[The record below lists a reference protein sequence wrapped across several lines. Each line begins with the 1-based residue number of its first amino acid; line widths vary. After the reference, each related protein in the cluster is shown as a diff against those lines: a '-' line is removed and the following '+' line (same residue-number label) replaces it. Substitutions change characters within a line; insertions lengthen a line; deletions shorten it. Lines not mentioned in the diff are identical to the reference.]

1 MERAVV
7 LVTRS
12 ADDTR
17 ALAASIGALLEPG
30 DVVALAGDLGSG
42 KTTFVQGAAG
52 PLGVTGPVV
61 SPTFT
66 LVREYEG
73 RVPVTHVDVYRLDRL
88 QDVLDLGFEDYLDG
102 SSVVFVEWGDVI
114 EGLLPES
121 WMEVRL
127 AGENEPEE
135 EEDEDSERDRTR
147 TVTLS
152 VRGSAWAPRWE
163 RLEAATAAWGE
174 G

>member
-1 MERAVV
+1 VERAVV

-12 ADDTR
+12 PAETR
-17 ALAASIGALLEPG
+17 ALAAEVAGLLEPG

-42 KTTFVQGAAG
+42 KTTFVQGSAAT
-52 PLGVTGPVV
+52 LGVTEPVV

-73 RVPVTHVDVYRLDRL
+73 RIPVTHVDVYRLDRL

-102 SSVVFVEWGDVI
+102 RSVVFVEWGDVI

-127 AGENEPEE
+127 GGGRSTDL
-135 EEDEDSERDRTR
+135 DEADDDDERVV
-147 TVTLS
+147 TVT
-152 VRGSAWAPRWE
+152 VRGPAWAPRWE
-163 RLEAATAAWGE
+163 RLEAAAAAWAKD
-174 G
+174 

>member
-7 LVTRS
+7 LATRS
-12 ADDTR
+12 SADTR
-17 ALAASIGALLEPG
+17 ALAASVGGLLERG

-42 KTTFVQGAAG
+42 KTTFVQGSAQA
-52 PLGVTGPVV
+52 LGVTAPVV

-73 RVPVTHVDVYRLDRL
+73 RIPVTHVDVYRLNRL

-102 SSVVFVEWGDVI
+102 TSVVFVEWGDVI

-127 AGENEPEE
+127 IADDDEGSEPDR
-135 EEDEDSERDRTR
+135 DEGR
-147 TVTLS
+147 TVTIT
-152 VRGSAWAPRWE
+152 VRGPGWAPRWE
-163 RLEAATAAWGE
+163 RLEAATAAWEKG
-174 G
+174 

>member
-1 MERAVV
+1 VERAVV

-12 ADDTR
+12 AADTR
-17 ALAASIGALLEPG
+17 ALAASIGDLLERG

-42 KTTFVQGAAG
+42 KTTFVQGSAQA
-52 PLGVTGPVV
+52 LGVTAPVV

-73 RVPVTHVDVYRLDRL
+73 RIPVTHVDVYRLNRL
-88 QDVLDLGFEDYLDG
+88 QDVLDVGFDDYLDG

-114 EGLLPES
+114 AGLLPES

-127 AGENEPEE
+127 SGEDGRDHEPE
-135 EEDEDSERDRTR
+135 RDQTR
-147 TVTLS
+147 TVT
-152 VRGSAWAPRWE
+152 VTIRGPGWASRWE
-163 RLEAATAAWGE
+163 RLEAATAAWEKG
-174 G
+174 

>member
-7 LVTRS
+7 LATRS
-12 ADDTR
+12 AADTR
-17 ALAASIGALLEPG
+17 ALAASIGELLERG

-42 KTTFVQGAAG
+42 KTTFVQGSAEA
-52 PLGVTGPVV
+52 LGVTAPVV

-73 RVPVTHVDVYRLDRL
+73 RVPVTHVDVYRLNRL
-88 QDVLDLGFEDYLDG
+88 QDVLDLGFDDYLDG

-121 WMEVRL
+121 WMEVL
-127 AGENEPEE
+127 LSG
-135 EEDEDSERDRTR
+135 EDEAEEPDRGQTR
-147 TVTLS
+147 TVT
-152 VRGSAWAPRWE
+152 VTIRGPGWASRWE
-163 RLEAATAAWGE
+163 RLEAATAAWEKG
-174 G
+174 